1 MAHGNGPGA
10 GSDRVSPPAGGVGE
24 IRSTRRELLRG
35 SLGAAIL
42 LAGGRAFAGTTG
54 ARAAPGALGPY
65 FVFGTPNPSTADDP
79 SLIAGAA
86 TTTAPLAHRLVTP
99 PLRSRDRS
107 RLALVSVEDVG
118 GSAGVIATVVDTRS
132 GAVAASGTL
141 RLADAP
147 DALILVTPALSP
159 DATTLCLAISIT
171 TPTNWRVLSKLNPVT
186 GATESRRVATWVS
199 SHAIAYFDTRR
210 QSFAGPFVLDDAP
223 SLASVNVA
231 STASDFCV
239 WTMAEPAAVRGT
251 KENPKPT
258 PIPSLSIY
266 PFGSGKPRVTTPAP
280 AVWPVN
286 REPTATLANGNFVRL
301 VADSTLEVYSARDGA
316 SQSRVLSPFD
326 VSTTRPTRTRMDQRR
341 DGSLFISNPGLG
353 QALLLDGANPAAV
366 RARVTPDV
374 REQLAGSH
382 APQAQLSDDGNTLYA
397 LGPNGGVDSYLA
409 ASSRRARS
417 IATDRQFTALYR
429 LSSGGLAATSL
440 TSPNLT
446 FFDDSLQQVG
456 TADTNFYIDGVF

>member
-141 RLADAP
+141 RLADALKRAEASEERSLADRSDTRHVVESRFHRP
-147 DALILVTPALSP
+147 LAPHGAVIRDGEAMGLIADALDEEEAL
-159 DATTLCLAISIT
+159 
-171 TPTNWRVLSKLNPVT
+171 
-186 GATESRRVATWVS
+186 
-199 SHAIAYFDTRR
+199 
-210 QSFAGPFVLDDAP
+210 
-223 SLASVNVA
+223 
-231 STASDFCV
+231 
-239 WTMAEPAAVRGT
+239 
-251 KENPKPT
+251 
-258 PIPSLSIY
+258 
-266 PFGSGKPRVTTPAP
+266 
-280 AVWPVN
+280 
-286 REPTATLANGNFVRL
+286 
-301 VADSTLEVYSARDGA
+301 
-316 SQSRVLSPFD
+316 
-326 VSTTRPTRTRMDQRR
+326 
-341 DGSLFISNPGLG
+341 
-353 QALLLDGANPAAV
+353 
-366 RARVTPDV
+366 
-374 REQLAGSH
+374 
-382 APQAQLSDDGNTLYA
+382 
-397 LGPNGGVDSYLA
+397 
-409 ASSRRARS
+409 
-417 IATDRQFTALYR
+417 
-429 LSSGGLAATSL
+429 
-440 TSPNLT
+440 
-446 FFDDSLQQVG
+446 
-456 TADTNFYIDGVF
+456 